1 MPGFLPAPHLAQ
13 EESQH
18 FFFYQTVFLVADR
31 EIHPGFFV
39 YDASYM
45 AEAMEVFFSMITA
58 HSAFTDSSPK
68 GISLEAKCP

>member
-39 YDASYM
+39 YDDSYM
-45 AEAMEVFFSMITA
+45 AEVMEVLFSMI
-58 HSAFTDSSPK
+58 K
-68 GISLEAKCP
+68 